1 MKSKLITF
9 ALFLGIATVSNAQ
22 LNGEIPA
29 SAYYKGG
36 QVEMLKFLKDSL
48 VYPPMA
54 KRNRIQGQCIVDFIL
69 GESGEIIEPKC
80 VKNIGGG
87 CGEAAIA
94 VVKKLKFNAPGFRV
108 KNSIPVDFKL
118 K

>member
-1 MKSKLITF
+1 MKSKLI
-9 ALFLGIATVSNAQ
+9 LLGIFLGIATVSNAQ

-29 SAYYKGG
+29 SVYYKGG

-54 KRNRIQGQCIVDFIL
+54 KRNRTQGTCIVDFIL
-69 GESGEIIEPKC
+69 GEDGKILEPKC
-80 VKNIGGG
+80 VKNIGAG
-87 CGEAAIA
+87 CGEAAIT

-108 KNSIPVDFKL
+108 KNSIPVVFKL
-118 K
+118 N